1 MSCYAEKLSTHAVF
15 EIKVL
20 GANLDKNNPVF
31 LVKKLV
37 EIYGSRNPHL
47 FKRDS
52 KKVGR
57 PKIYTDEE
65 LLGFIFWGN
74 YNEKFTCRKL
84 ADWIKNNDESAIY
97 LLNGKR
103 PSKSKIS
110 SFKLE
115 NEDMI
120 NDFFNFTVEIG
131 KEIGLID
138 GEYIYQDGTILKAF
152 ANKFNNIYPSE
163 IQYIKKFIN
172 KWSTDTSK
180 NGTWNKLRKYFH
192 GKEKHEELSEI
203 LDEIN
208 NNLRSKPL
216 KLLIKSL
223 KSKEKRTEVL
233 EQLKFLESNSQK
245 ENSISLSDPECN
257 WMIDKEE
264 KNGLNYNYQIAV
276 DGKYGMIVGQYLT
289 SSTNDYRELKR
300 W

>member
-1 MSCYAEKLSTHAVF
+1 M
-15 EIKVL
+15 
-20 GANLDKNNPVF
+20 
-31 LVKKLV
+31 
-37 EIYGSRNPHL
+37 L
-47 FKRDS
+47 FRS
-52 KKVGR
+52 
-57 PKIYTDEE
+57 
-65 LLGFIFWGN
+65 
-74 YNEKFTCRKL
+74 
-84 ADWIKNNDESAIY
+84 
-97 LLNGKR
+97 
-103 PSKSKIS
+103 
-110 SFKLE
+110 
-115 NEDMI
+115 
-120 NDFFNFTVEIG
+120 
-131 KEIGLID
+131 
-138 GEYIYQDGTILKAF
+138 
-152 ANKFNNIYPSE
+152 
-163 IQYIKKFIN
+163 
-172 KWSTDTSK
+172 
-180 NGTWNKLRKYFH
+180 
-192 GKEKHEELSEI
+192 LSEI